1 MKRLT
6 SLTLQHLALYIG
18 CECMVQGK
26 IGRLVKVDTE
36 HLPCVNFPRGNDT
49 SNRQFVQTDQIRL
62 VLTPLSEMTLVHLHA
77 MANKHE
83 YDEKHIRRYID
94 IPDLED
100 VGTDRDF
107 IRVEEDFRT
116 AVWMLND
123 LRALGYDCDDLIP
136 QELAIDKLTLK
147 P

>member
-1 MKRLT
+1 MKRGK

-18 CECMVQGK
+18 CECMVQDK
-26 IGRLVKVDTE
+26 KGRLVKVDTE
-36 HLPCVNFPRGNDT
+36 HLPCVNFPRGNET
-49 SNRQFVQTDQIRL
+49 ANRQFVQRDQIQL
-62 VLTPLSEMTLVHLHA
+62 LLTPLSEVTLEHLHA
-77 MANKHE
+77 MATKHE

-100 VGTDRDF
+100 VGTNHDF

-116 AVWMLND
+116 AVWILND

-136 QELAIDKLTLK
+136 QGLAIDKSK